1 MNTIRKIGFDDLVHM
16 LEAWQPQRRIDA
28 FHVHHTWRPR
38 HRDFRGL
45 STIEAMRR
53 YHMREMGMRD
63 IAQHL
68 TIDPE
73 GGIWTGRAFDLPPGS
88 ARGHNGNSRRGP
100 FMIEMVGDFDEGQDV
115 FAGNQKRI
123 AQAVAA
129 AVLDKFGLDVKTL
142 RFHNELGPKTCPGSG
157 IDLKSF
163 RADVTA
169 LLKAG
174 GPPLSRLS
182 DARMPAAEARAW
194 VAVSRDG
201 DADPRSIAL
210 EAAGAEPPE
219 DEAAG
224 HVMDYIADGL
234 ERGLEPATVYDD
246 GDGARGAGLPS
257 FDTATLLPYVIN
269 LSRGVLSGEGRISS
283 GSGEDGPGGDGGFV
297 CTRSSLRA
305 IVERHLPAYI
315 AQCRAEGR
323 TPRLMFYAHGGLVR
337 ESAALKYAQAMAP
350 WWLAH
355 GVYPIFFIWESG
367 LLETMLPSWATH
379 RGAPAA
385 PRGLTDTALEWGT
398 QMLARRVWA
407 RMKKHAVDGST
418 PSIESQDGK
427 PGGAWLFAELLKPL
441 LTATPELELHA
452 VGHSTGPILLAK
464 FMPLLI
470 KPMNAY
476 PGREFRTLSYLAPA
490 IRTDV
495 FRDEVLPRLQGG
507 AGSRGVGELTMYTM
521 TDGAERDDNVA
532 FVYRKSLL
540 YYVRNA
546 CEDNTDGRVLG
557 LAKDLIADA
566 RLREVFGLK
575 EVPPRALGYRS
586 ADKRIGVEFSPSHD
600 SGQRNPRTSA
610 VKHGCFDNN
619 ADTLLAVLGRV
630 LGKEVEDTVVGA
642 GQQFPSG
649 DEFRKCSTWGGQDSG
664 DDARAMS
671 GESVGGCPCCCCG
684 GGQMQGPQ
692 DCFGDD
698 AEPADDGRD
707 DGAGDDDGD
716 DAGSASSGAGGT
728 GGSGGGRRQPVRRA
742 LCIGIDAYARQ
753 PLSGCVA
760 DSRRWEKT
768 LRSQGFEVKRIADAE
783 ATRAGML
790 RGLRDL
796 IAGARDGDE
805 LVFQYAGHGSQ
816 VEDLSRDEDD
826 QLDEV
831 FLPFDF
837 DSGAL
842 LIDDD
847 LHVETLRLPP
857 GVHLTLF
864 MDCCHSGSNS
874 RVASAPRARGDA
886 RPRFLRLEEAEVE
899 RYLAARSRMGARAV
913 RRRGEDAERAP
924 PGVVH
929 FAACLDREFAWES
942 GGQGDF
948 TRIACGLLARA
959 RRGEWDNAR
968 FMQAVQAAFDK
979 EFDGRPRQ
987 RPQLLRPATGL
998 DTRRLLGEGA

>member
-129 AVLDKFGLDVKTL
+129 AVLDKFGLDVKAL

-224 HVMDYIADGL
+224 HVMEYIADGL

-246 GDGARGAGLPS
+246 GDGARGAGLPP

-398 QMLARRVWA
+398 QLLARRVWA
-407 RMKKHAVDGST
+407 RMKKHAMDGST

-441 LTATPELELHA
+441 LTATHELELHA
-452 VGHSTGPILLAK
+452 MGHSTGPILLAK
-464 FMPLLI
+464 FMPLL
-470 KPMNAY
+470 MDAGGVF

-490 IRTDV
+490 IRTDTFTALV
-495 FRDEVLPRLQGG
+495 RPRLEAADNVPGIR
-507 AGSRGVGELTMYTM
+507 ALRMYTM
-521 TDGAERDDNVA
+521 TDGAERRDDVIGI
-532 FVYRKSLL
+532 YRKSLL

-546 CEDNTDGRVLG
+546 CEDDTGGKILG
-557 LAKDLIADA
+557 LARDLVANAGLRQFFGNIEKQPT
-566 RLREVFGLK
+566 RLS
-575 EVPPRALGYRS
+575 YRS
-586 ADKRIGVEFSPSHD
+586 DDGRIGVEFSPEHD
-600 SGQRNPRTSA
+600 SGVRNPLTSA
-610 VKHGCFDNN
+610 VEHGCFDNN
-619 ADTLLAVLGRV
+619 ADTLFAVIAHVLGRQV
-630 LGKEVEDTVVGA
+630 AQTVA
-642 GQQFPSG
+642 GGEQQFPSG
-649 DEFRKCSTWGGQDSG
+649 RDFKDCSIWGKRERNEEN
-664 DDARAMS
+664 RALS
-671 GESVGGCPCCCCG
+671 GEFVGGCPCCSCS
-684 GGQMQGPQ
+684 GGQMQGPSEH
-692 DCFGDD
+692 FGDD
-698 AEPADDGRD
+698 AEPADDDRD
-707 DGAGDDDGD
+707 DASADDIDGND
-716 DAGSASSGAGGT
+716 GSASSGTGGSS
-728 GGSGGGRRQPVRRA
+728 GSGGGRRRPVRRA

-847 LHVETLRLPP
+847 FHVETLRLPP

-874 RVASAPRARGDA
+874 RVASVPRARGDA

-899 RYLAARSRMGARAV
+899 RYLAARSRIGARAI
-913 RRRGEDAERAP
+913 RRRGVDAERAP

-959 RRGEWDNAR
+959 RRGGWDNAR
-968 FMQAVQAAFDK
+968 FMQTVQAAFDK

-987 RPQLLRPATGL
+987 RPQLLSPAAGL
-998 DTRRLLGEGA
+998 DARRLLGDA